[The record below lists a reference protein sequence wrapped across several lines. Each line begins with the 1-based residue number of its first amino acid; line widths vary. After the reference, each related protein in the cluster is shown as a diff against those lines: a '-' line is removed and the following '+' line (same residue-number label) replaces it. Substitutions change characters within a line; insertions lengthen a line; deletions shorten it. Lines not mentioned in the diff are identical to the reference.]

1 MASTSKFKRLI
12 SADSHVQPP
21 YDMWWKALGDK
32 FGDRTPR
39 VVEEYRGLKGPFLW
53 TGADKSPISRIEAF
67 EAEIEAGEQG
77 FAECGYNPEVR
88 VRFQEQAGV
97 DAEVLNATWML
108 NILRNPDS
116 EVKRACAEVFNDF
129 MIDFISYDPKRLI
142 GVSVIPM
149 DDMEWAVA
157 ELERTTAKGIASPM
171 INCQAPVGCPPFRD
185 SSYDRFWAAAQDL
198 GTPLTLHSFT
208 GRVAPSPGASVDFMT
223 EEEKGET
230 PSWWW
235 ESFSEIQP
243 VLANDFIFG
252 RIFDR
257 FPGVKLVL
265 SEWEMS
271 WVPSFIGRMD
281 QAQEIGPG
289 LRLPKLERKAGEYV
303 TDRCWHGFIDDV
315 FAQFCV
321 AQVGVDKVMWGSDFP
336 HVRSIGLGAVDTA
349 TGLLSTLPEEDAQK
363 IVADNAAALFG
374 LD

>member
-1 MASTSKFKRLI
+1 MGEALKFKRLI
-12 SADSHVQPP
+12 SADSHVQPE
-21 YDMWWKALGDK
+21 YDMWWKALGQK

-39 VVEEYRGLKGPFLW
+39 VVEEYRGLKGPFLY
-53 TGADKSPISRIEAF
+53 TGASNSPVSRIEAF

-77 FAECGYNPEVR
+77 FSECGYNPEVR
-88 VRFQEQAGV
+88 VKFQKQAGV

-116 EVKRACAEVFNDF
+116 EVRRACAQVFNDF

-157 ELERTTAKGIASPM
+157 ELKRTTAEGIRSPM
-171 INCQAPVGCPPFRD
+171 INCQAPVDCPPFRD
-185 SSYDRFWAAAQDL
+185 ASYDRFWGAAQDM
-198 GTPLTLHSFT
+198 GIPLTLHSFT
-208 GRVAPSPGASVDFMT
+208 GRVAPTPGALVDLMS

-230 PSWWW
+230 PRWWW

-257 FPGVKLVL
+257 FPGLKLVL

-271 WVPSFIGRMD
+271 WVPSFMGRMD

-289 LRLPKLERKAGEYV
+289 LRLPKLDMKASEYV
-303 TDRCWHGFIDDV
+303 RDRCWHGFIDDV

-336 HVRSIGLGAVDTA
+336 HVRSIGLEAVNTA
-349 TGLLSTLPEEDAQK
+349 NSLLSTLPLEDAQK
-363 IVADNAAALFG
+363 IVADNAAELFG